1 MERKSYKKTTLATL
15 ISVLLM
21 GSAGAAYANSP
32 SISEKLDL
40 ATQHLDG
47 AASTGQA
54 ISSDGKTIATSSNNR
69 AFLLSGDNW
78 ATKTELGSLKS
89 DSSGASIVVAL
100 SSDGKI
106 AAGQSSID
114 SRYSNLR
121 EATIWSGD
129 NWATKTNL
137 GSLRTNNVGGSAVYA
152 LSADGKVAAGASP
165 NDREGNI
172 KGFNNAISGVI
183 WSGDNWATKTD
194 LGTIRED
201 GSGNSA
207 VYALSANGK
216 IAVGYADS
224 DIESPNYTNKPVLS
238 KRAIVWSGDNWA
250 TKTDL
255 GTLRSDN
262 LGQANA
268 NAISADG
275 KIIGGQSYS
284 DIIGTNYNSK

>member
-129 NWATKTNL
+129 NWATKTDLGTIRSDNL
-137 GSLRTNNVGGSAVYA
+137 
-152 LSADGKVAAGASP
+152 
-165 NDREGNI
+165 
-172 KGFNNAISGVI
+172 GVI